1 MTNRIFD
8 MKKLIFKFLLLLIF
22 SMNWELGYGQNFPK
36 PDTINGIVVVCSAFL
51 TPICHNPEFSQMNS
65 TIYSAKSPGKKFN
78 VLDNNPYDLYKI
90 KIDPVAEIPYN
101 CGRGNTNFDYI
112 HRIHPK
118 LALSQNDSF
127 DFLSFSYEIVRG
139 TAFTIVAYGLVANVG
154 LDEGDYVARKAIYT
168 FAVIDKNNTVKW
180 YRDISIPTNN
190 FNISYSKDG
199 KFAVIPGSRIE
210 KETILNHI
218 YLVSLEDKKVIYNF
232 LPINEESV
240 LYDTQLKYK
249 EAMIISP
256 KKINKHPEERYY
268 FDTKSKTLYKTMISH
283 TNSDKISYVNTVNI
297 WDEKTNKMLY
307 YDKNDILRLKVLFFD
322 TYKKVISLNN

>member
-1 MTNRIFD
+1 MTWGLSF
-8 MKKLIFKFLLLLIF
+8 
-22 SMNWELGYGQNFPK
+22 GQNFPK
-36 PDTINGIVVVCSAFL
+36 PDTINGMVVVHSAFL
-51 TPICHNPEFSQMNS
+51 APNHHKPEFSQMNS

-90 KIDPVAEIPYN
+90 KIDPIGEIPYG
-101 CGRGNTNFDYI
+101 CGRGNTNFDNVQ
-112 HRIHPK
+112 RMHPK

-139 TAFTIVAYGLVANVG
+139 TVFTIVAYSLVANVG

-232 LPINEESV
+232 LPNNEESV
-240 LYDTQLKYK
+240 LYDTQFWYT
-249 EAMIISP
+249 EAMIIART
-256 KKINKHPEERYY
+256 KINKPEEESYY
-268 FDTKSKTLYKTMISH
+268 FDTKSRTLYKKQAIMSPTS
-283 TNSDKISYVNTVNI
+283 SDVISYSDTINV
-297 WDEKTNKMLY
+297 WDEKTKRMLY
-307 YDKNDILRLKVLFFD
+307 YQKKDRLRSKIVIEEK
-322 TYKKVISLNN
+322 YKKIKTLN